1 MSKTL
6 ATGTQFAIGSAF
18 GATQTFSSASN
29 AAETVLS
36 FASDPSLAAGDV
48 VHILTSGWG
57 RLANRVLR
65 VKSVSG
71 SGPYLVTLEGVNTSD
86 TNKFPSGSGGGTLR
100 EVNTWTAVTQVADVS
115 SSGGDQNYADS
126 SDMDDADD
134 KQIPSNRSAEQL
146 TLTVHHDPALAWVS
160 VVDGI
165 EGVVTPFR
173 VVYPSGGRMLAGA
186 YISRKATPSLTRNE
200 TIKSTLDLTYAAR
213 PIEYAT

>member
-18 GATQTFSSASN
+18 GATQTFTSASN

-36 FASDPSLAAGDV
+36 FASDPSLATGDV

-57 RLANRVLR
+57 RLVNRVLR

-71 SGPYLVTLEGVNTSD
+71 SGPYLVTLENVNTTD

-100 EVNTWTAVTQVADVS
+100 EVSTWTAITQVADVA
-115 SSGGDQNYADS
+115 SSGGEQNFADS

-134 KQIPSNRSAEQL
+134 KQIPSNRSAESM
-146 TLTVHHDPALAWVS
+146 TLTVHHDPALPWVA
-160 VVDGI
+160 VVDAA

-173 VVYPSGGRMLAGA
+173 IVYPSSARMLAGA
-186 YISRKATPSLTRNE
+186 YFTRKRTASITRNE
-200 TIKSTLDLTYAAR
+200 TIKSTIDLAYAAQ